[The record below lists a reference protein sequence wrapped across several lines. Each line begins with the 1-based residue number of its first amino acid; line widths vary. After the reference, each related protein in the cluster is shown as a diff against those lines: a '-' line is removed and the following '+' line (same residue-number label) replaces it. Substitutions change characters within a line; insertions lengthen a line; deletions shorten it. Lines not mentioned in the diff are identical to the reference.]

1 MVENPRRRVSW
12 CRQVE
17 IILAATVSRIK
28 NEILSLKCF
37 GGFSLPLN
45 FLIAQCVSVIV
56 VVRNHCYPVDRA
68 IKPNKSNNMS

>member
-1 MVENPRRRVSW
+1 MVKNPRRRVSRW
-12 CRQVE
+12 RQVE
-17 IILAATVSRIK
+17 IILATTVSRIK

-45 FLIAQCVSVIV
+45 FLIAPCVSVIV
-56 VVRNHCYPVDRA
+56 LDRNHCYPVDGA